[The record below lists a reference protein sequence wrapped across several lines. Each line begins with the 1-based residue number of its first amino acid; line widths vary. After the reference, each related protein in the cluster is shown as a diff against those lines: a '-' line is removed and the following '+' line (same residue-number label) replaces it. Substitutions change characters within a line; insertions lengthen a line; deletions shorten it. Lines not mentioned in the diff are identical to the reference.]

1 MSDSTNTSG
10 VREAAINYLTEQYA
24 EIFWVSRED
33 AIIIENNLQNMD
45 DEGLKREL
53 EILNGYYY
61 NVSQEYSSGFREI
74 NKIAEE
80 KERENTETVTFN
92 F

>member
-1 MSDSTNTSG
+1 
-10 VREAAINYLTEQYA
+10 
-24 EIFWVSRED
+24 
-33 AIIIENNLQNMD
+33 MD
-45 DEGLKREL
+45 DERLKREL